1 LDAKTPLRGS
11 ILQANSHFEGLCILT
26 KRIDA
31 REIVPILEGLLHRWI
46 QRFDVQA
53 HRSQNDESFALWRGF
68 ARLREHPR
76 FDGILDWPQQLE
88 AVLRAPMAWYHAQS
102 IVRVLERDSGS
113 YTLIEARL
121 FKEANWEHYREDEV
135 DRLDRA
141 AEALFSQTPDS
152 RDARPDTSSLA
163 RTV

>member
-1 LDAKTPLRGS
+1 
-11 ILQANSHFEGLCILT
+11 
-26 KRIDA
+26 
-31 REIVPILEGLLHRWI
+31 
-46 QRFDVQA
+46 
-53 HRSQNDESFALWRGF
+53 
-68 ARLREHPR
+68 
-76 FDGILDWPQQLE
+76 
-88 AVLRAPMAWYHAQS
+88 MAWYHAQS

-141 AEALFSQTPDS
+141 AGALFTQTRNS
-152 RDARPDTSSLA
+152 RTTHPNSSSSA